1 MIKAEHIACRRL
13 ILSKSSSSVI
23 TGDMPH
29 HADMKGEL
37 LVSPHHRISPQIG
50 HNPTSTNH
58 ADAELAPIKTK
69 INARTTRNHR
79 LIGSREPLP

>member
-37 LVSPHHRISPQIG
+37 SVSPHHRISSQIG
-50 HNPTSTNH
+50 YNPAPTDH
-58 ADAELAPIKTK
+58 ADAELALI
-69 INARTTRNHR
+69 RTTMNA
-79 LIGSREPLP
+79 

>member
-23 TGDMPH
+23 AGDMPH

-37 LVSPHHRISPQIG
+37 LVSPHHRISPQIDR
-50 HNPTSTNH
+50 NPAPTDH
-58 ADAELAPIKTK
+58 ADAELAPIKTR
-69 INARTTRNHR
+69 INARTTHNHH
-79 LIGSREPLP
+79 LIGSRELLS

>member
-23 TGDMPH
+23 AGDMPH

-50 HNPTSTNH
+50 RNLTSANH
-58 ADAELAPIKTK
+58 ADAELAPINTK
-69 INARTTRNHR
+69 INARTTRNHH
-79 LIGSREPLP
+79 LIGSRELLS